1 MSTLAD
7 WEVIDI
13 AKSVATANNVSVE
26 NVVLAP
32 AIAFTGDP
40 ALEITLVLKPGSSRT
55 IMGER
60 SALTI
65 SQLIRD
71 LADAGEERSPIVR
84 YEEQVASPRS

>member
-7 WEVIDI
+7 QEVIEI
-13 AKSVATANNVSVE
+13 AKRVATANDVGVE

-32 AIAFTGDP
+32 AIASTGSP
-40 ALEITLVLKPGSSRT
+40 AIEITIVLKPGSSRT
-55 IMGER
+55 ILGER

-65 SQLIRD
+65 SQLIQN
-71 LADAGEERSPIVR
+71 LADAGEERPPIVL